1 MIDKNLIT
9 PGNKRAAIVSKLFKA
24 LALLAWAAT
33 NYIIY
38 IKFK

>member
-9 PGNKRAAIVSKLFKA
+9 PGNKRATIVSRLFKA
-24 LALLAWAAT
+24 LALLTWVAT

>member
-9 PGNKRAAIVSKLFKA
+9 PSNKRAAIVSKLFKA
-24 LALLAWAAT
+24 LALLTWAAT